1 MTAEKVIVGLSGG
14 VDSAVAAMSLKSLGY
29 QVEALFMK
37 NWDEDDGTEYCTAQA
52 DFEDAARVADHLGIE
67 LHTAN
72 FAAEYWDNVF
82 ERFLTDYAAGRTPNP
97 DVLCNREIKF
107 NVFLDYA
114 RVLGAAR
121 IATGHYVRGV
131 HTNSGFALHKG
142 VDANKDQSYFLQ
154 SVPIEQLSRALFP
167 LGEMVKDDVRR
178 TAKAAGLHNFAR
190 KDSTGI
196 CFIGERRF
204 RDFLSRYL
212 PTDPGEIVTTEGA
225 HLGEHV
231 GLAYYT
237 LGQRQG
243 LGIGGRRGAL
253 EVPWYVVGK
262 NLAQN
267 RLLVSQHVREL
278 DNHWLVATNLN
289 WLGEP
294 PRLPVELAA
303 KVRYRQA
310 DQRCTVQRRADG
322 KLLVSF
328 DVPQRA
334 VTPGQYVCFYAGT
347 RCLGGGLITAAGK
360 AAGRAAGGHAN
371 HTPRGVA
378 APVAA

>member
-1 MTAEKVIVGLSGG
+1 VTPEKVIVGLSGG
-14 VDSAVAAMSLKSLGY
+14 VDSAVAAMCLKSLGY

-67 LHTAN
+67 LHAAN

-107 NVFLDYA
+107 KVFLDYA
-114 RVLGAAR
+114 KVLGARR

-131 HTNSGFALHKG
+131 HTEDGFELHKG

-154 SVPIEQLSRALFP
+154 SVPIDQLSQALFP

-178 TAKAAGLHNFAR
+178 MAKDAGLHNFSR

-204 RDFLSRYL
+204 RDFLARYL
-212 PTDPGEIVTTEGA
+212 PTEPGEVITTEGA
-225 HLGEHV
+225 RLGEHV

-253 EVPWYVVGK
+253 DAPWYVVGK
-262 NLAQN
+262 NLARNQ
-267 RLLVSQHVREL
+267 LLVSQHERDLENTWLVTANVNWLSEPPDLPAEL
-278 DNHWLVATNLN
+278 D
-289 WLGEP
+289 
-294 PRLPVELAA
+294 A
-303 KVRYRQA
+303 KVRYRQP
-310 DQRCTVQRRADG
+310 DQRCTVLRRADG

-328 DVPQRA
+328 EKPQRA
-334 VTPGQYVCFYAGT
+334 VTPGQYVCFYTGT
-347 RCLGGGLITAAGK
+347 QCLGGGLITARGSPVRH
-360 AAGRAAGGHAN
+360 GQRA
-371 HTPRGVA
+371 VA
-378 APVAA
+378 APAAA